1 MLRELKCCFI
11 IYIVTDVS
19 MRYKNL
25 LNKDKQ
31 KGEFHMRN
39 RTITANTGE
48 SRLMDTEELRAYTNL
63 GRNNAMKLG
72 EEIGARVQIGR
83 RVLWDRVKVDQYFNS
98 LTGVE

>member
-1 MLRELKCCFI
+1 MLNYN
-11 IYIVTDVS
+11 YIVTNVS
-19 MRYKNL
+19 VYCNDY

-31 KGEFHMRN
+31 KEREKMRN
-39 RTITANTGE
+39 RTITANARE

-72 EEIGARVQIGR
+72 DEIGARVQIGK
-83 RVLWDRVKVDQYFNS
+83 RVLWDRLKIDQYFNS